1 MPAIGRESSRS
12 LSLRSAQHS
21 ETLKERDKRERDTF
35 PSFSGPKEHW
45 ELAEV
50 DLAVNSSI

>member
-1 MPAIGRESSRS
+1 MPAIGSESSRS
-12 LSLRSAQHS
+12 LSLRSAQHT

-35 PSFSGPKEHW
+35 PSFSAPKEHW